1 MMMFTTMIIV
11 MRTVMDVAGAS
22 GGLREGGW
30 AAQWGIRGRH
40 TREVVEQSG
49 ARSRE
54 TLSRCVFFSDRS
66 TLSTL
71 GSEYRVDTLFQRLF
85 PNRSSFETSSIFS
98 TNGSFMSCK
107 VDKDLC
113 LHLLYIFN
121 PFKYTL
127 GSLPWPTENVRRINP
142 ACKH

>member
-1 MMMFTTMIIV
+1 MGSECRV
-11 MRTVMDVAGAS
+11 PAS
-22 GGLREGGW
+22 FPQKEFLE
-30 AAQWGIRGRH
+30 
-40 TREVVEQSG
+40 EQSG

-54 TLSRCVFFSDRS
+54 TLSRRVFFSDRS
-66 TLSTL
+66 ALSTM
-71 GSEYRVDTLFQRLF
+71 GSEYKVDTLFQRLF

-98 TNGSFMSCK
+98 TMGSFMSCK

-113 LHLLYIFN
+113 LLLLYIFN

-127 GSLPWPTENVRRINP
+127 GSLHWPTENIRRINP